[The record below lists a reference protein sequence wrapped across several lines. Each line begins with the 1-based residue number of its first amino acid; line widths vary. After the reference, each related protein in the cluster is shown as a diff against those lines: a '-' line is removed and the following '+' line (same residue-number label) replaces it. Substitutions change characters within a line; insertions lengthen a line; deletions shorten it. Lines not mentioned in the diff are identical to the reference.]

1 MGGQDV
7 WRSDAAAKPALVSPC
22 LIPLHTGKGLGWKGD
37 LTTWETMS
45 AALLVIL
52 NREGNKRE
60 VKPGGWEGRR
70 SRSPWCLRTPFTS
83 TLLPPPMAPAG
94 PIVGEAPK
102 RGLGWADLHLPQRK
116 GGACGG
122 DRESGAAFPPERLE
136 IPVI

>member
-1 MGGQDV
+1 M
-7 WRSDAAAKPALVSPC
+7 AAKPALVSPC

-52 NREGNKRE
+52 NWEGNKRE

-83 TLLPPPMAPAG
+83 TLLQRGQSLGKRQSGVWDGQICTFPSGREEPAVETG
-94 PIVGEAPK
+94 RAVPAFHR
-102 RGLGWADLHLPQRK
+102 RGWKSR
-116 GGACGG
+116 
-122 DRESGAAFPPERLE
+122 
-136 IPVI
+136 